1 MVKDQRVS
9 TEVSRSSSPQSV
21 YETLCPHS
29 SRAMRAFDSYAR
41 YSTPTRVVKLL
52 AVSKKFLHKY
62 PSPRPSAFSCFLLVR
77 RRDHKPKHYTPCCL
91 DHSIFYNIQV
101 SARATEKRNC
111 NADLDLTN
119 SLSLQKLTC
128 PVPLWVIFAGQGVM

>member
-9 TEVSRSSSPQSV
+9 TEISRASSPQPV

-29 SRAMRAFDSYAR
+29 SRAMPAFNSYSFAR

-62 PSPRPSAFSCFLLVR
+62 PSPRPRLSLFFSSCGGATTNPNTIPRVAWIILFSIISKCRLAPQRKGIATLILTSPIPCLSRSSLVR
-77 RRDHKPKHYTPCCL
+77 CPC
-91 DHSIFYNIQV
+91 
-101 SARATEKRNC
+101 
-111 NADLDLTN
+111 
-119 SLSLQKLTC
+119 
-128 PVPLWVIFAGQGVM
+128 G